1 MGMARGVVGLAR
13 MRGPL
18 VAGFM
23 WGAFALAS
31 VHLRDAHGVFLLV
44 WLPSAVAVGSLYI
57 TPVKRWPP
65 LLAALAVAQFT
76 TFLLIDLSVVASL
89 AFTLADQV
97 EAVICTA
104 LGLRVLGG
112 RGKTPRSFAHIGGL
126 FAAALLGS
134 MAGALIALPFR
145 EEPSFAEL
153 AWWFLAS
160 VLGVLAATPVLLRAR
175 QWLGFGDQ
183 AVRFMQ
189 DNPQRGFMLTVAA
202 MFALGVGVLESPA
215 AGLLPVLF
223 VAIVFAVIRFG
234 QLAAACAVLAY
245 AAAGAL
251 VSLYRGNAAPI
262 LAADPAIAGLVLQAL
277 MLLMLATAL
286 PIAAMLL
293 TRERLAQQL
302 RAQNAQLHDN
312 LTMLNLAEQ
321 LAGLGRWRLDLAT
334 GQQEWSPQM
343 LALNGLPRDLAPDPG
358 NISELL
364 PDGGERLFSELA
376 AHRDDRRPY
385 CFEYS
390 TALPTGEER
399 TLRIHV
405 TNEFDPAGER
415 RALFAVAMDVTEQVL
430 RETALRKAREQAVAL
445 AAEAQKLALTDPL
458 TGIANRRATLDWLGR
473 LVRAS
478 GQVGEPLA
486 LLMFDIDYFKRIND
500 CFGHQTGDEVL
511 ERVAKLARAQVRSD
525 DLVGRIG
532 GEEFVCIL
540 PGLDAHAARA
550 LAERL
555 CRAIAEGSEQGGL
568 PRITVSVGL
577 ALARPGDTPESLL
590 ARADAALYEA
600 KDGGRN
606 QVRRAA

>member
-1 MGMARGVVGLAR
+1 

-18 VAGFM
+18 TAGLM
-23 WGAFALAS
+23 WSAVALAS
-31 VHLRDAHGVFLLV
+31 VWLRDGQGAFLLV
-44 WLPSAVAVGSLYI
+44 WLPSAIAVASLYA
-57 TPVKRWPP
+57 TPPRRWP
-65 LLAALAVAQFT
+65 LLMAVLAFAQFT
-76 TFLLIDLSVVASL
+76 TFLLIGLSVQASL
-89 AFTLADQV
+89 AFMFADQV
-97 EAVICTA
+97 EATICAA
-104 LGLRVLGG
+104 LGIRVLGG
-112 RGKTPRSFAHIGGL
+112 RRKAPQSFAHVVGL
-126 FAAALLGS
+126 FAAALLGC
-134 MAGALIALPFR
+134 AGGALIALPFR
-145 EEPSFAEL
+145 EEPSVAEL

-160 VLGVLAATPVLLRAR
+160 VLGVLTATPVLLRAR

-183 AVRFMQ
+183 TVRTVQ
-189 DNPQRGFMLTVAA
+189 EGRKRGFALTFAA
-202 MFALGVGVLESPA
+202 MLALGAAVLESPA

-223 VAIVFAVIRFG
+223 VAIVFGVIRFG

-245 AAAGAL
+245 AIAGAL
-251 VSLYRGNAAPI
+251 VSLDRGSVAPF
-262 LAADPAIAGLVLQAL
+262 LAADPALAGIALQAL

-302 RAQNAQLHDN
+302 RAQNAELHDN

-321 LAGLGRWRLDLAT
+321 LAGLGRWRLDLET
-334 GQQEWSPQM
+334 GHQEWWPQM

-358 NISELL
+358 NLRELL
-364 PDGGERLFSELA
+364 PDGGERLFGELA

-385 CFEYS
+385 SFEYS
-390 TALPTGEER
+390 TALPDGEER
-399 TLRIHV
+399 MLRIHV
-405 TNEFDPAGER
+405 TNEFDPSGER
-415 RALFAVAMDVTEQVL
+415 RALFAVAMDVTEQVR
-430 RETALRKAREQAVAL
+430 REHALRDAREQAIAL

-473 LVRAS
+473 LVQAS

-511 ERVAKLARAQVRSD
+511 ERVATLARGQVRAD

-540 PGLDAHAARA
+540 PGLEAHAARS

-555 CRAIAEGSEQGGL
+555 CRAIAEGSERGGL
-568 PRITVSVGL
+568 PKTTVSVGL
-577 ALARPGDTPESLL
+577 ALARPGDTPETLL

>member
-1 MGMARGVVGLAR
+1 
-13 MRGPL
+13 
-18 VAGFM
+18 M

-31 VHLRDAHGVFLLV
+31 VYLRDTHGVFLLV
-44 WLPSAVAVGSLYI
+44 WLPSAVAVGSLYV
-57 TPVKRWPP
+57 TPFKRWPA
-65 LLAALAVAQFT
+65 LLAALAIAQFT
-76 TFLLIDLSVVASL
+76 TFLLIDLSVLASL
-89 AFTLADQV
+89 AFTIADQV
-97 EAVICTA
+97 EATICA
-104 LGLRVLGG
+104 SLGLRVLGG
-112 RGKTPRSFAHIGGL
+112 RGNTPRSFGHVVGL

-134 MAGALIALPFR
+134 AAGALIALPFR
-145 EEPSFAEL
+145 QEPSWAEL

-160 VLGVLAATPVLLRAR
+160 VLGILAGTPALLRVR
-175 QWLGFGDQ
+175 QRLGYGDQ
-183 AVRFMQ
+183 TVRLVQ
-189 DNPQRGFMLTVAA
+189 DDPRRGFLLAIAA
-202 MFALGVGVLESPA
+202 MFALGVGVLESPT
-215 AGLLPVLF
+215 AGLLPLLF
-223 VAIVFAVIRFG
+223 VAIVFGVIRFG
-234 QLAAACAVLAY
+234 QLAAACAVLTY
-245 AAAGAL
+245 AAAGAV
-251 VSLYRGNAAPI
+251 VSLDKGSAAAL
-262 LAADPAIAGLVLQAL
+262 LAADPAVAGLALQAL

-293 TRERLAQQL
+293 TREQLAQRL
-302 RAQNAQLHDN
+302 RAQNAELHDN

-321 LAGLGRWRLDLAT
+321 LAGLGRWRLDLKT
-334 GQQEWSPQM
+334 GNQEWSPQM

-358 NISELL
+358 SLRELL
-364 PDGGERLFSELA
+364 PDGGERLFGELA
-376 AHRDDRRPY
+376 AHREDRRPY

-390 TALPTGEER
+390 TVLPDGGER
-399 TLRIHV
+399 MLRIHV
-405 TNEFDPAGER
+405 TNEFDPSGER

-430 RETALRKAREQAVAL
+430 REKALREAREQAIAL

-500 CFGHQTGDEVL
+500 CFGHRTGDEVL
-511 ERVAKLARAQVRSD
+511 ERVAKIARAQVRSE

-540 PGLDAHAARA
+540 SGLDALAARA

-568 PRITVSVGL
+568 PRTTVSVGL

>member
-1 MGMARGVVGLAR
+1 
-13 MRGPL
+13 
-18 VAGFM
+18 
-23 WGAFALAS
+23 
-31 VHLRDAHGVFLLV
+31 
-44 WLPSAVAVGSLYI
+44 
-57 TPVKRWPP
+57 
-65 LLAALAVAQFT
+65 
-76 TFLLIDLSVVASL
+76 
-89 AFTLADQV
+89 
-97 EAVICTA
+97 
-104 LGLRVLGG
+104 
-112 RGKTPRSFAHIGGL
+112 
-126 FAAALLGS
+126 
-134 MAGALIALPFR
+134 
-145 EEPSFAEL
+145 
-153 AWWFLAS
+153 
-160 VLGVLAATPVLLRAR
+160 
-175 QWLGFGDQ
+175 
-183 AVRFMQ
+183 
-189 DNPQRGFMLTVAA
+189 MLTIAA
-202 MFALGVGVLESPA
+202 MFVLGVGVLGSPM
-215 AGLLPVLF
+215 AGLLPLLF
-223 VAIVFAVIRFG
+223 VPIVFGVIRFG

-251 VSLYRGNAAPI
+251 VSLVKGSAAPL
-262 LAADPAIAGLVLQAL
+262 LAIDPAIAGLVLQAL

-302 RAQNAQLHDN
+302 RAQNAELHDN

-321 LAGLGRWRLDLAT
+321 LAGLGRWRLDLET
-334 GQQEWSPQM
+334 GHQEWSPQM

-358 NISELL
+358 NIRELL

-376 AHRDDRRPY
+376 THRDDRRPY

-390 TALPTGEER
+390 TALPDGEER
-399 TLRIHV
+399 MLRIHV
-405 TNEFDPAGER
+405 TNEFDPSGER
-415 RALFAVAMDVTEQVL
+415 RALFAVAMDVTEQVRREHTL
-430 RETALRKAREQAVAL
+430 REAREQAIAL

-511 ERVAKLARAQVRSD
+511 ERVAKLARAQVRAD

-540 PGLDAHAARA
+540 SGLEAQSARA

-555 CRAIAEGSEQGGL
+555 RRAIAEGSDQDGL
-568 PRITVSVGL
+568 PRTTVSVGL
-577 ALARPGDTPESLL
+577 AMARPGDTPESLL